1 MVMWILLAIVLL
13 AILVFASI
21 LNMDIPGLWKFGLS
35 VIEMIIVSQIM
46 IRHFDFSGEIGMV
59 LLRSK
64 KGLKFINDISK
75 NHDLFKFLAD
85 MGSTLSYGL
94 LSVVFMRKN
103 TSLKSVIA
111 GMFFLGIISVLV
123 APSVVPF
130 LADVLDIEAV
140 NKARDASAT
149 DGSTLSIALLSLV
162 IGGFFLIT
170 LVSIVTY
177 SFQILQALISTLT
190 AGTDAMANTPPGG
203 TLLLPGV
210 NLPFFEGI
218 LALVI
223 ILAVHEGA
231 HAILARVGKVP
242 ILSSG
247 IVLFGIIPIG
257 AFVEPDEKKLAKLE
271 SVAQT
276 RVLVA
281 GSSSNLM
288 FSLIFFTLFLGF
300 SFMLRAVDL
309 TGIPY
314 APQAA
319 MFLWMVL
326 GMTFTLNFIVGMVN
340 LLPLP
345 FFDGYRILD
354 VNIKNKH
361 IVKGLMIITL
371 LAFLMNFLP
380 HFFAL

>member
-1 MVMWILLAIVLL
+1 
-13 AILVFASI
+13 
-21 LNMDIPGLWKFGLS
+21 MDIPGMWKFGLS

-46 IRHFDFSGEIGMV
+46 IRHFNFDGEIGLV

-64 KGLKFINDISK
+64 KGLKMINDMSK
-75 NHDLFKFLAD
+75 NTELFKFLSD

-103 TSLKSVIA
+103 TSVKSVVT
-111 GMFFLGIISVLV
+111 GMLLLFLISGLV

-130 LADVLDIEAV
+130 LSDVLDIESV
-140 NKARDASAT
+140 NKAREAAAGDTSM
-149 DGSTLSIALLSLV
+149 LSIALLSLI
-162 IGGFFLIT
+162 IGGFFLVT
-170 LVSIVTY
+170 LVSIVSY
-177 SFQILQALISTLT
+177 SFEILKALIDTIA
-190 AGTDAMANTPPGG
+190 AGTDAIAQTPPGG

-218 LALVI
+218 LALVV

-231 HAILARVGKVP
+231 HAILARVGKIPV
-242 ILSSG
+242 LSSG
-247 IVLFGIIPIG
+247 IVLFGILPIG

-271 SVAQT
+271 PVAQT

-281 GSSSNLM
+281 GSASNLM
-288 FSLIFFTLFLGF
+288 FSLIFFMLFVGFVLTLR
-300 SFMLRAVDL
+300 SVDI
-309 TGIPY
+309 TGIPL

-319 MFLWMVL
+319 MFIQMVL

-380 HFFAL
+380 WFFS

>member
-1 MVMWILLAIVLL
+1 MWILLGIFLL
-13 AILVFASI
+13 AFLVFYGI
-21 LNMDIPGLWKFGLS
+21 LSADIPGMWKFGLS

-46 IRHFDFSGEIGMV
+46 LRHFNFSGEAGLV
-59 LLRSK
+59 LVRSK
-64 KGLKFINDISK
+64 HGLKMINDMSK
-75 NHDLFKFLAD
+75 NEKLFKFLAD
-85 MGSTLSYGL
+85 TGATLAYGL
-94 LSVVFMRKN
+94 LSLVFMRKN
-103 TSLKSVIA
+103 TSAKSVIA
-111 GMFFLGIISVLV
+111 GMLLLIVISGVV

-130 LADVLDIEAV
+130 LADVLNLESVNRAREA
-140 NKARDASAT
+140 AA
-149 DGSTLSIALLSLV
+149 DGGGALSIALLSLI

-177 SFQILQALISTLT
+177 GIHILQALISTVVS
-190 AGTDAMANTPPGG
+190 GTDAIATTPPGG

-231 HAILARVGKVP
+231 HAILARIGRVP
-242 ILSSG
+242 VLSSG

-257 AFVEPDEKKLAKLE
+257 AFVEPDEKKLAKMDP
-271 SVAQT
+271 VAQT

-281 GSSSNLM
+281 GSASNLM
-288 FSLIFFTLFLGF
+288 FSLVFFLAFIGF
-300 SFMLRAVDL
+300 SLLLGMVDL
-309 TGIPY
+309 ASIPF

-319 MFLWMVL
+319 FFLLMVI
-326 GMTFTLNFIVGMVN
+326 GMAFTLNFIVGMVN

-354 VNIKNKH
+354 VNIQNKH
-361 IVKGLMIITL
+361 VVKGLMIITL
-371 LAFLMNFLP
+371 LAFVMNFLP
-380 HFFAL
+380 WFFS